1 MGEQRARERDDAGG
15 ENLPRKLD
23 ERPERVDVV
32 DDADHDDDG
41 NADDHAD
48 HAEVVG
54 GEREQRAGPDMHEL
68 EQVLEQ
74 HRRRDAAEHGEAAH
88 ARDGLLVDAPRAG
101 LVHRTNANGESSHG
115 GHKCSS
121 HRNGNGEDD
130 EVVYPGNHADSIE
143 QRLQELRPRADMNR

>member
-15 ENLPRKLD
+15 EDLPRKLD
-23 ERPERVDVV
+23 ERLEQVDVV

-41 NADDHAD
+41 NANDHAD

-54 GEREQRAGPDMHEL
+54 GKREQRAGPDMREL

-101 LVHRTNANGESSHG
+101 LINRPDANGEPSHG
-115 GHKCSS
+115 GHKCDS
-121 HRNGNGEDD
+121 HRNGYGEDD

-143 QRLQELRPRADMNR
+143 QRLRELRPRADMNR